1 MASSEIFQRQRQLL
15 QFWNNGAKKI
25 FMAIFLIGSRFQMK
39 KPRLRSSKICF
50 WFLKKAGIKSASE
63 LAAFYELLGDA
74 EQQYKWTFVCSIVCK
89 DPLRSYS
96 ADYMELKA
104 KGIRG
109 DQIDTAR
116 TEAIQIVTNQIAK
129 SSIPSGSVPSL
140 VKSRKSYKAGR
151 LRAVLIGNTSYANF
165 VDLET
170 PIRDIRAIGNLL
182 TEKYQASVRYVENGT
197 RAEIIKELAELSS
210 YAKPNDRVLI
220 YFAGHG
226 ELVNKEEEGYWLPTD
241 ADADIDTNWISNS
254 YVKRKVR
261 SLAADNVLIVADTC
275 FSGAMTRGISLNE
288 CCLTRCHS
296 KIS

>member
-1 MASSEIFQRQRQLL
+1 
-15 QFWNNGAKKI
+15 
-25 FMAIFLIGSRFQMK
+25 
-39 KPRLRSSKICF
+39 
-50 WFLKKAGIKSASE
+50 
-63 LAAFYELLGDA
+63 
-74 EQQYKWTFVCSIVCK
+74 
-89 DPLRSYS
+89 
-96 ADYMELKA
+96 MELKA

-151 LRAVLIGNTSYANF
+151 LRAVLIGNTSYDNF

-275 FSGAMTRGISLNE
+275 FSGAMTRGISLREDAASPDAIQKFLDTKSRIVISSGGLKPVLDGFGGEYSIFANE
-288 CCLTRCHS
+288 FVQALENTDDPFTASGLYQKLRDSVTQKSLALGMEQVPLMSNLIAEGHEGPDFVLLPN
-296 KIS
+296 